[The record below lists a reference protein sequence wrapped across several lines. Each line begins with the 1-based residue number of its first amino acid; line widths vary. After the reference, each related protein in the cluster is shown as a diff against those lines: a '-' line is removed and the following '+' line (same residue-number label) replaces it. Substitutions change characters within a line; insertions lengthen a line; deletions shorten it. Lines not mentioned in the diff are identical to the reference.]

1 MVEGQRIDDIKLY
14 KRKGQHILID
24 MEIINRQVDY
34 ANVTKK
40 EIVLEIG
47 PGLGALTQKLAE
59 RAGKVVA
66 IEKDL
71 RMFSYLKR
79 KIPQNVELIN
89 ADVLET
95 KLPEFD
101 VVVSNLPYQIS
112 SPVTF
117 KLLSHGF
124 RRAILMYQKEF
135 AERMMAK
142 CGDKGYSRLSV
153 NVYYRADG
161 RILEFVSREAF
172 YPMPE
177 VDSAIVELL
186 PRKPPFSVI
195 SEETF
200 FKVVDRLFGQRR
212 KKIKNTLADLV
223 TKELRNRGIYSKSAS
238 REIIQKLPFGDERV
252 ERLSPEKIAILA
264 DKLYQSVGRYRGS

>member
-24 MEIINRQVDY
+24 REIINRQVDY

-71 RMFSYLKR
+71 RMFSYLKQ
-79 KIPQNVELIN
+79 KIPQNVEIIN

-117 KLLSHGF
+117 KLLNHGF

-153 NVYYRADG
+153 NVYYRAEV

-200 FKVVDRLFGQRR
+200 FKVVDRLFSQRR
-212 KKIKNTLADLV
+212 KKIKNTLVDLV
-223 TKELRNRGIYSKSAS
+223 AEELRNRETYSKSAL
-238 REIIQKLPFGDERV
+238 REIIQRLPFGDERV
-252 ERLSPEKIAILA
+252 ERLSPEKIALLT
-264 DKLYQSVGRYRGS
+264 DKLYQSVSSYRGS